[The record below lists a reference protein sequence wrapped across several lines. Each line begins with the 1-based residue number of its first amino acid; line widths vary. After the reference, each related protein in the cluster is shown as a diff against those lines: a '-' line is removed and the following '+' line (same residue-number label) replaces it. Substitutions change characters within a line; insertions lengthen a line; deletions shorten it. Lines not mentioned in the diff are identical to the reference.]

1 MRYWSLSEC
10 VGCRM
15 FNVVHTCTESIANT
29 VLLAYTQKLTVHI
42 LYSAYILWTSSICS
56 FNFQTIFASSRT
68 TRQKKKINQMCF
80 WLSLS
85 LPLLSFSHSHP
96 SIFNWTS
103 VFKSTKKKN
112 CGVRKVKII
121 AMSAKVFLLKHIRKL
136 NCSRNSWS

>member
-15 FNVVHTCTESIANT
+15 LNVVHTCTESAANT

-68 TRQKKKINQMCF
+68 TREEKNQSNVF
-80 WLSLS
+80 FFSISLS
-85 LPLLSFSHSHP
+85 FRFLVLVLRFSTEQVCSNQRKRKIAVFEKLKLLPWVQKYFY
-96 SIFNWTS
+96 
-103 VFKSTKKKN
+103 
-112 CGVRKVKII
+112 
-121 AMSAKVFLLKHIRKL
+121 L
-136 NCSRNSWS
+136 NT